1 MVHIVLNLKKKKD
14 KITVF
19 DGNVMIGDTEVIH
32 PKLNQIGGKKVP
44 TIKHGTTILSGAT
57 DCIEYIDKTFGEK
70 RDILYPREPTNAN
83 KTIYCSF
90 FVDMTFR

>member
-1 MVHIVLNLKKKKD
+1 MNIVLNLKKKREHL
-14 KITVF
+14 TFF
-19 DGNVMIGDTEVIH
+19 DGNIMIGDTEVIH

-44 TIKHGTTILSGAT
+44 TIKHGTTLLSGAT